1 MGTSMDLGLAAGQT
15 SPIRA
20 RRDVVRCATVGAVL
34 ARAHDELMPNVLE
47 SATYGRELLITAAA
61 AAERMPQ
68 LADEIRAHSRHLA
81 RRISAG
87 GRLHP
92 HELDVR
98 TLVGLIEQSGVQV
111 PPARIRQA

>member
-1 MGTSMDLGLAAGQT
+1 MTDALQT
-15 SPIRA
+15 
-20 RRDVVRCATVGAVL
+20 
-34 ARAHDELMPNVLE
+34 
-47 SATYGRELLITAAA
+47 ATYGRDLLITAAA

-81 RRISAG
+81 RRVSDG

-111 PPARIRQA
+111 PMPRIRQA